1 MANPAAPRMSSRV
14 PERPR
19 FSTEYLDPSVD
30 PRADF
35 YRYANGNWLRTHP
48 VPEDKAEWGA
58 FRELQDWNFH
68 LLRQILEEAAS
79 DGEASPGSPR
89 RLVGDLFASAMDVDQ
104 LEARGL
110 SSLTPWLG
118 RIDELRSNEEIP
130 GCLAELH
137 RVGFPGLFGVY
148 SEADKKDSAHYALY
162 LSQGGLSLPDREY
175 YLSDSFGEVRQKY
188 RAHVARMLALA
199 GFPEARA
206 TTGASTVLALESQL
220 AKVSRSRTDLRDE
233 EKNYHPFPQDRLE
246 AEYPPHHWVRYLS
259 RIEAA
264 PSSYAVVGQPE
275 FFAETT
281 RLLSEAP
288 LEEWKDYL
296 RWQVLHASAPYLH
309 RAFEEE
315 NFAFFHRTLLGQVEP
330 EPRWQR
336 ATRVVDGLLGEALG
350 QLYVERHF
358 PAEAS
363 RRMAVLVEDLR
374 EVFRE
379 RLRRLPWM
387 TPETRE
393 KALAKFARF
402 RVKIGHPS
410 HYRDYSPIRLD
421 REDYL
426 GNVLRASQFEVLRQS
441 HRVGAPVDREEWGMS
456 PPTVDAYFNPSENE
470 IVFPAGILQPPFFDP
485 GLDDAVNYG
494 AIGVV
499 IGHEITHGYDDQGR
513 RYDAEG
519 NLRDWWTPR
528 DAEEF
533 QRRAAGLVR
542 LYSSQQALPGLPVN
556 GELTLGE
563 NIADFGGVSLAFEA
577 LQRRLD
583 ADPSRRQAL
592 DGLLPE
598 QRFFLAYSQIWRQ
611 SIREPEIRRRV
622 AIDPHALGRFR
633 GSLPAVYH
641 PGFDK
646 AFPGPS
652 GSPSRADAPE
662 PLW

>member
-1 MANPAAPRMSSRV
+1 
-14 PERPR
+14 
-19 FSTEYLDPSVD
+19 
-30 PRADF
+30 
-35 YRYANGNWLRTHP
+35 
-48 VPEDKAEWGA
+48 
-58 FRELQDWNFH
+58 
-68 LLRQILEEAAS
+68 
-79 DGEASPGSPR
+79 
-89 RLVGDLFASAMDVDQ
+89 
-104 LEARGL
+104 
-110 SSLTPWLG
+110 
-118 RIDELRSNEEIP
+118 
-130 GCLAELH
+130 
-137 RVGFPGLFGVY
+137 
-148 SEADKKDSAHYALY
+148 
-162 LSQGGLSLPDREY
+162 
-175 YLSDSFGEVRQKY
+175 
-188 RAHVARMLALA
+188 
-199 GFPEARA
+199 
-206 TTGASTVLALESQL
+206 
-220 AKVSRSRTDLRDE
+220 
-233 EKNYHPFPQDRLE
+233 
-246 AEYPPHHWVRYLS
+246 
-259 RIEAA
+259 
-264 PSSYAVVGQPE
+264 
-275 FFAETT
+275 
-281 RLLSEAP
+281 
-288 LEEWKDYL
+288 
-296 RWQVLHASAPYLH
+296 
-309 RAFEEE
+309 
-315 NFAFFHRTLLGQVEP
+315 
-330 EPRWQR
+330 
-336 ATRVVDGLLGEALG
+336 LG

-410 HYRDYSPIRLD
+410 HYRDYAPIRLD

-456 PPTVDAYFNPSENE
+456 PPTVNAYFNPSENE

-611 SIREPEIRRRV
+611 SIREPEIRRRG

-641 PGFDK
+641 PDFDK